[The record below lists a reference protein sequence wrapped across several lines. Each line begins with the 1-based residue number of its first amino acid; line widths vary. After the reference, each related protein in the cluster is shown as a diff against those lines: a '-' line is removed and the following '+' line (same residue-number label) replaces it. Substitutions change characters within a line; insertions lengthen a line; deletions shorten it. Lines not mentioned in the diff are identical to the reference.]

1 MRKNDN
7 PFTPPIRL
15 VQWHKK
21 MRKKNIGHVM
31 LALDE
36 QATKYLNRNAVS
48 REGNTLPHATLH
60 QLLA

>member
-1 MRKNDN
+1 
-7 PFTPPIRL
+7 
-15 VQWHKK
+15 
-21 MRKKNIGHVM
+21 M